1 MAPVVGDPGHGLD
14 DRSHP
19 IERPQVGGVA
29 IGTRPLA
36 ERPRA
41 FLRRGRRT
49 GGSGSGVDKRCSPRR
64 VPWNRPWRLRNW
76 AVVRALGAEAGDE
89 EAAAVLASV
98 MPMGIPT
105 TPIAMVSTK
114 ANGPRRRVRPK
125 DITCHDGRRG
135 HPGAQ
140 DDVPDQAVRCCI

>member
-1 MAPVVGDPGHGLD
+1 
-14 DRSHP
+14 
-19 IERPQVGGVA
+19 
-29 IGTRPLA
+29 
-36 ERPRA
+36 
-41 FLRRGRRT
+41 
-49 GGSGSGVDKRCSPRR
+49 
-64 VPWNRPWRLRNW
+64 
-76 AVVRALGAEAGDE
+76 VVRALGAEAGDE